1 MSPTLLFGFLIG
13 LGQLASSLVV
23 FAMGL
28 HSDPARLS
36 NAMQTESLV
45 GFILLMIVVSL
56 AYRAAKARGQTD
68 TIGQSAKGAALTAL
82 LGALFTGLGQYA
94 YLAFIN
100 PGLRDLQR
108 NDILERAKAHLA
120 TLSPEKLAEDMR
132 QIDHATSPI
141 FRGITY
147 GVPTFVFATLMGIA
161 FALIF
166 RAAARR
172 DAAIK
177 TD

>member
-1 MSPTLLFGFLIG
+1 MSPVLLYGFLVG
-13 LGQLASSLVV
+13 LGQLAASLIV

-28 HSDPARLS
+28 HSDPARLAS
-36 NAMQTESLV
+36 AMQTESLV

-56 AYRAAKARGQTD
+56 AYRAAKSRGQTE

-82 LGALFTGLGQYA
+82 VGALFTGLGQYA

-108 NDILERAKAHLA
+108 NAIVEGAKAHFA
-120 TLSPEKLAEDMR
+120 TLSPEKLAEEMR
-132 QIDHATSPI
+132 HIDYATAP
-141 FRGITY
+141 FARGITY
-147 GVPTFVFATLMGIA
+147 AVPTFVFATLMGIA

-177 TD
+177 TN

>member
-1 MSPTLLFGFLIG
+1 MSPTLLYGFFIG

-56 AYRAAKARGQTD
+56 AYRAAKARGQTE
-68 TIGQSAKGAALTAL
+68 TMGQSAKGAALTAL
-82 LGALFTGLGQYA
+82 VGALFTGLGQYT

-120 TLSPEKLAEDMR
+120 TLSPEKLAAEMR
-132 QIDHATSPI
+132 HIDATVPLA
-141 FRGITY
+141 RAITY
-147 GVPTFVFATLMGIA
+147 GMSIFVFATLMGIA

>member
-1 MSPTLLFGFLIG
+1 MPPTLLYGLLIG
-13 LGQLASSLVV
+13 LGQLLASLIV

-28 HSDPARLS
+28 HSDPARLAS
-36 NAMQTESLV
+36 AMQTESLI

-56 AYRAAKARGQTD
+56 AHRAAKARGETE
-68 TIGQSAKGAALTAL
+68 TIGQSAKGAALTAFV
-82 LGALFTGLGQYA
+82 GALFTGLAQYA

-108 NDILERAKAHLA
+108 NAILEGAKAHLA

-132 QIDHATSPI
+132 HIDYATSAMA
-141 FRGITY
+141 RGIGY
-147 GVPTFVFATLMGIA
+147 ALPTFVFATLMGIA

-177 TD
+177 KK

>member
-1 MSPTLLFGFLIG
+1 MSPTLLYGILIG
-13 LGQLASSLVV
+13 AGQLVSSLIV

-28 HSDPARLS
+28 HSDPARLP
-36 NAMQTESLV
+36 NAMQTESLI
-45 GFILLMIVVSL
+45 GFVLLMIVVSL
-56 AYRAAKARGQTD
+56 AYRASKARGETE

-82 LGALFTGLGQYA
+82 VGAIVTGLGQYA

-100 PGLRDLQR
+100 PGLRDIQR
-108 NDILERAKAHLA
+108 NLILEGAKAHLA

-132 QIDHATSPI
+132 HIDHATSP
-141 FRGITY
+141 FARAVGY
-147 GVPTFVFATLMGIA
+147 ALPTFVFATLMGIA

-172 DAAIK
+172 DAVVK
-177 TD
+177 TK